1 MTSTTRY
8 TDPTPITPE
17 AVILTLWTLEANGDL
32 TARQREIILRML
44 KDAYGCGKKFLMTP
58 QETRAVRQAFSD
70 YLGSDTTPQSD
81 DCSCDATEDA
91 EKPTAGYTVQEMSR
105 RLDKA
110 VEVFNETSRKIA
122 EVPVY
127 DVSKDSASA
136 YVTEDCGKIP
146 HITVPTTGFYIP
158 VKL

>member
-1 MTSTTRY
+1 MTSTAHY

-44 KDAYGCGKKFLMTP
+44 KDAYGNGKKFLMTP

-70 YLGSDTTPQSD
+70 YLGNDAQSD
-81 DCSCDATEDA
+81 ETENA
-91 EKPTAGYTVQEMSR
+91 EQHTAGYT
-105 RLDKA
+105 
-110 VEVFNETSRKIA
+110 
-122 EVPVY
+122 
-127 DVSKDSASA
+127 
-136 YVTEDCGKIP
+136 TEPP

>member
-1 MTSTTRY
+1 MTLTAHY
-8 TDPTPITPE
+8 TDPAPITPE

-44 KDAYGCGKKFLMTP
+44 KDAYGGGKKFLMTA

-70 YLGSDTTPQSD
+70 YLGN
-81 DCSCDATEDA
+81 DCSASETDDA
-91 EKPTAGYTVQEMSR
+91 EQHHTAGYT
-105 RLDKA
+105 
-110 VEVFNETSRKIA
+110 
-122 EVPVY
+122 
-127 DVSKDSASA
+127 
-136 YVTEDCGKIP
+136 TEPP

>member
-8 TDPTPITPE
+8 TDPAPITPE

-44 KDAYGCGKKFLMTP
+44 KDAYGSGKKFLMTP
-58 QETRAVRQAFSD
+58 QETRAVRQAFND
-70 YLGSDTTPQSD
+70 YLGSDTQPQSD
-81 DCSCDATEDA
+81 DCSSDATEDA
-91 EKPTAGYTVQEMSR
+91 EQPTVQEMSR

-127 DVSKDSASA
+127 DVSKGSESA
-136 YVTEDCGKIP
+136 YVT
-146 HITVPTTGFYIP
+146 
-158 VKL
+158 